1 MLIWMLQIFYLYI
14 FVNIYKYTLFHVKIV
29 KW

>member
-1 MLIWMLQIFYLYI
+1 MLQIFYLYI

-29 KW
+29 NW

>member
-14 FVNIYKYTLFHVKIV
+14 FVNVYKYALFHVKIV
-29 KW
+29 K